1 MNPRPATDSRF
12 RCRTLN
18 CAKSYKTAS
27 SLFRHNKG
35 CADPQQGPSI
45 FDCSIEDSCVQ
56 IFNLDRLSGFVAA
69 AGDMGYVED
78 STYRIANTIEDNSTR
93 DATCLCDPDDPHISE
108 AMDPPASEK
117 YRGAN
122 MACMYGQDDLDDK
135 NKKKQVIL
143 NPAGELS
150 PAECFHLE
158 DLVIDESKANIL
170 ESYSWYGGVP
180 QRDKAGRV

>member
-1 MNPRPATDSRF
+1 
-12 RCRTLN
+12 
-18 CAKSYKTAS
+18 
-27 SLFRHNKG
+27 
-35 CADPQQGPSI
+35 
-45 FDCSIEDSCVQ
+45 
-56 IFNLDRLSGFVAA
+56 
-69 AGDMGYVED
+69 
-78 STYRIANTIEDNSTR
+78 
-93 DATCLCDPDDPHISE
+93 
-108 AMDPPASEK
+108 
-117 YRGAN
+117 

-180 QRDKAGRV
+180 QRDKAGRVKEDILIALPLKSFSLSLQK